1 MDDVP
6 LGSFGQQINEIGEMV
21 GHIDNDALV
30 FSQDVMRGQDRV
42 HLDQPRDFGYF
53 EAQFFNSHG
62 IVKFVGIAALLP
74 RQIDLFYLFRLG
86 RIEQSKLMIPP
97 FSFTTYT
104 A

>member
-1 MDDVP
+1 MDVVP
-6 LGSFGQQINEIGEMV
+6 LGSFGQQINQLGEIV
-21 GHIDNDALV
+21 GHINNDALV

-74 RQIDLFYLFRLG
+74 RQIDLFHLFRLG
-86 RIEQSKLMIPP
+86 RVEQ
-97 FSFTTYT
+97 
-104 A
+104 